1 MATRRTRPTPTD
13 PADIQRWADMAAAA
27 ADEKK
32 ATDTV
37 ILDVGNVL
45 AITDVF
51 VVTSGANSRQ
61 VRSIADEVEEQLK
74 VLAGLTLLRTEGRRD
89 LTWVLLDYG
98 SLVVHVFSE
107 EMRLFYDIER
117 LYRDVPQ
124 RRWVGEGPPPAAAVA
139 AGDSAG

>member
-1 MATRRTRPTPTD
+1 MATSRPRPTPID
-13 PADIQRWADMAAAA
+13 PADVLRWADIAAEA
-27 ADEKK
+27 ADDKK

-37 ILDVGNVL
+37 VLEVGNVL

-61 VRSIADEVEEQLK
+61 VRTIADEVETQLRER
-74 VLAGLTLLRTEGRRD
+74 AGLSTVRTEGRRD

-98 SLVVHVFSE
+98 ALVIHVFSE
-107 EMRLFYDIER
+107 EMRRFYDIER

-124 RRWVGEGPPPAAAVA
+124 HRWVAPPRPVASESAAEV
-139 AGDSAG
+139 G